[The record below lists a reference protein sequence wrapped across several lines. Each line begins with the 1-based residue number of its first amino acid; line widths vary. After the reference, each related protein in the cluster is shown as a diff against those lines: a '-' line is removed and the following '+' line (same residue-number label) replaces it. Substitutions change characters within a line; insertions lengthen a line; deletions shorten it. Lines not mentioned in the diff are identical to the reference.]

1 MEAIDAVFRE
11 NCKGMLDGRRMTPEK
26 YARSI
31 ANCDLVRARIDSL
44 KITHPG
50 EWVGAQDGELYFAR
64 NLADL
69 LGQVPAREAASSMLY
84 CQLIGA
90 E

>member
-1 MEAIDAVFRE
+1 MSEVDAVFRK
-11 NCKGMLDGRRMTPEK
+11 NCKELLDGRRMTPEK
-26 YARSI
+26 YAGSI
-31 ANCDLVRARIDSL
+31 ANCDLVCGRIDSL

-50 EWVGAQDGELYFAR
+50 EWVGAQDGELYFAK

-69 LGQVPAREAASSMLY
+69 LGQTRPCKSEKSMLY